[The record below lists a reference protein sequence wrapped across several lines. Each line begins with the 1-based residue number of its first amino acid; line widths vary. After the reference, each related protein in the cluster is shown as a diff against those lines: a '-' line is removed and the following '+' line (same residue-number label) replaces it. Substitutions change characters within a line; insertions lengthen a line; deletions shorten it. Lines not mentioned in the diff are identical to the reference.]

1 MPPKQKITKE
11 DIISAALTIIR
22 REGMDALNARA
33 LARELDC
40 STQPVFSQYATME
53 ELKADAFD
61 AAKECYNGYIAR
73 AMSEG
78 KYPPYKASGM
88 AYIRF
93 AGEEKELFRLLFMR
107 KHENV
112 EDIIKSGKDVEIK
125 KYAAVGSKSTGLG
138 PEDAYWFHIE
148 IWLFVHGIASMIV
161 TGFLDWD
168 EDVVSGVLT
177 DAFEGLKHVFAERRK
192 EDDKQ

>member
-11 DIISAALTIIR
+11 DIISAALAIVR
-22 REGMDALNARA
+22 RDGMDAMNARA
-33 LARELDC
+33 LAKELDC

-53 ELKADAFD
+53 ELKSDVLR
-61 AAKECYNGYIAR
+61 AAKEYYDSYIAK
-73 AMSEG
+73 AMTEG

-107 KHENV
+107 RRDRAEAGDD
-112 EDIIKSGKDVEIK
+112 EETR
-125 KYAAVGSKSTGLG
+125 KYAAVGAKTTGLD
-138 PEDAYWFHIE
+138 PEESFRFHIE
-148 IWLFVHGIASMIV
+148 MWVFVHGIASMIV
-161 TGFLDWD
+161 TDYLDWD

-177 DAFEGLKHVFAERRK
+177 DAFEGMKHVFSERRK
-192 EDDKQ
+192 EKGKR